1 MAGYF
6 VNLWISSDSVRI
18 AVTRAAGLKSK
29 ATEACRRRA
38 KAKLDVWV
46 LAKGPGAKKRAIKVD
61 PPGQALEL
69 RAPVG
74 VGMEEIEAAWA
85 LLARAS
91 SASGSASASASR
103 VSAVGRSSSRTSSG
117 VSSKSGSG
125 SSSAS
130 RTSPRWVSISQDSRL
145 ASSSS
150 SREVSSTSSRLRE
163 GLSRSA
169 SRKSASAVSRARAVG
184 VGRSWATRSR
194 TGSLSGT
201 SSGREGGRSR
211 SRSRRSSGFSFGGS
225 RARILFSEA
234 SAGSSRSSGSSR
246 SVVGSSSRRAASRL
260 VNKAVEDV
268 EMSMILE
275 RLVKAEQFEL
285 KMKVKADEDDKFEF
299 KSESGSKKQFKFNS
313 RLKDG
318 FVGDLKSELENCFGR
333 VPEKVS
339 SLIKEVER
347 VIDDRNL
354 KLKIGEEFGMAAMEE
369 FAEEDLARNKEE
381 GKKLEVFRKER
392 EARELKTGVGARSRG
407 FRRGFR
413 KT

>member
-1 MAGYF
+1 M
-6 VNLWISSDSVRI
+6 
-18 AVTRAAGLKSK
+18 TRATGLKSK

-38 KAKLDVWV
+38 RAKLDVWV
-46 LAKGPGAKKRAIKVD
+46 LAKGPGARKRAVKVD

-85 LLARAS
+85 LLARTS
-91 SASGSASASASR
+91 SASGSSSAAASW
-103 VSAVGRSSSRTSSG
+103 

-125 SSSAS
+125 SRSAS
-130 RTSPRWVSISQDSRL
+130 RSSSRWVSISQDSRL

-150 SREVSSTSSRLRE
+150 SREVSSISSRLSE

-169 SRKSASAVSRARAVG
+169 SKKWASSVSRSRAVG
-184 VGRSWATRSR
+184 VDRSWETRSR
-194 TGSLSGT
+194 TGSVWGT
-201 SSGREGGRSR
+201 SSGGEGGRSR
-211 SRSRRSSGFSFGGS
+211 SGSRRSSGFSFGGS
-225 RARILFSEA
+225 RTRTSFSEA
-234 SAGSSRSSGSSR
+234 SAGGSRSSGSSR
-246 SVVGSSSRRAASRL
+246 SVIGSSLRRAASRL

-275 RLVKAEQFEL
+275 RLVRAEQVEL
-285 KMKVKADEDDKFEF
+285 RRKVKADEDDKFEF
-299 KSESGSKKQFKFNS
+299 KSESGCKKQFKFNS
-313 RLKDG
+313 RLKDR
-318 FVGDLKSELENCFGR
+318 FVGDLKSELENCFGK

-392 EARELKTGVGARSRG
+392 EARELKMGVGARSRS
-407 FRRGFR
+407 FRRGSR